1 MGLSCSAPGTAA
13 LHPPCAPPV
22 LPHTHSSQ
30 APYPDPVLC
39 HSQAKPLGKNSQVRA
54 ASAASTGP
62 SAKSAVP
69 ALPQKARAVAA
80 QVAKWEEDSESCSE
94 EESDSEGE
102 ALRTAA
108 LIQVRPLLS
117 GSSLRLSAGSPIPL
131 RSPCLLT
138 LSVSL
143 SLRLCTKPHFGCSPL
158 SLCVLLQAKS
168 SGKVLQVRPAS
179 GPTQGPPQKAGPA
192 ATQVKTQRS
201 KEDSESSEE
210 ESDSEDEAPTAK
222 TPAQVAAPAGGAAP
236 QGAVGEDGSG
246 APALSGWGL

>member
-1 MGLSCSAPGTAA
+1 MGLSSSAPGTAA

-108 LIQVRPLLS
+108 LTQVRPLLS

-143 SLRLCTKPHFGCSPL
+143 SLHKATLWVLSPEPVCL
-158 SLCVLLQAKS
+158 AA
-168 SGKVLQVRPAS
+168 GKVL
-179 GPTQGPPQKAGPA
+179 G
-192 ATQVKTQRS
+192 
-201 KEDSESSEE
+201 ES
-210 ESDSEDEAPTAK
+210 
-222 TPAQVAAPAGGAAP
+222 PAGQTCLRSHPEPPSEGRACSRP
-236 QGAVGEDGSG
+236 GQDPKVQGRLGEQ
-246 APALSGWGL
+246 